1 MLCKLLRIVYIQSY
15 KWIKRFINLEFKIT
29 ATNLKDELRDYLEL
43 RDIEQTGNQWSFNVL
58 GVINVEFQVLSYQ
71 SYLTWF
77 K

>member
-15 KWIKRFINLEFKIT
+15 KWIKRFINLEFKMT

-43 RDIEQTGNQWSFNVL
+43 RDIEQAGNQWSFNVL

>member
-1 MLCKLLRIVYIQSY
+1 MLCKFLRIVYIQSY

-43 RDIEQTGNQWSFNVL
+43 RDIEQAGNQWSFNVL

>member
-43 RDIEQTGNQWSFNVL
+43 RDTEQAGNQWPFNVL

>member
-43 RDIEQTGNQWSFNVL
+43 KDIEQAGNQWSFNVL

>member
-1 MLCKLLRIVYIQSY
+1 MLCKFLRIVYIQSY

-43 RDIEQTGNQWSFNVL
+43 RDIEQAGNQWSFNVL
-58 GVINVEFQVLSYQ
+58 GVIIVEFQVLSYQ

>member
-43 RDIEQTGNQWSFNVL
+43 RDIEQAGNQWPFNVL

>member
-43 RDIEQTGNQWSFNVL
+43 RDIEQAGNQWSFNVL

>member
-43 RDIEQTGNQWSFNVL
+43 RDIEQAGNQWSFNVL
-58 GVINVEFQVLSYQ
+58 GVIIVEFQVLSYQ